1 MRNVTKKVYT
11 FNELSEEIQEK
22 VINAYRDNS
31 YNFDFNDFH
40 GQFIIDYWI
49 EKLQDIGFE
58 DAQIE
63 YTGFY
68 SQGDGASFTA
78 SVNIEKLINT
88 FTMDNIITKGQAI
101 LYNKFLGLRDINI
114 IEMLYYIEKS
124 SSRYSH
130 EQTMYITNESEF
142 YLNENNTA
150 YDYFNSKFEELAEE
164 IIEFARSIAQDIYFE
179 LRQEYEYINSEEYI
193 KNELI
198 ERELEFYEDGCIYDE

>member
-11 FNELSEEIQEK
+11 FHELSEDVQEK
-22 VINAYRDNS
+22 VINAYRDDS
-31 YNFDFNDFH
+31 YNFDFNELH

-88 FTMDNIITKGQAI
+88 LTMGNIITKGQAI
-101 LYNKFLGLRDINI
+101 LYNKFLGLQDINI

-124 SSRYSH
+124 FSRYSH

-150 YDYFNSKFEELAEE
+150 YDYFNSKFEELEEE

-193 KNELI
+193 AEELI
-198 ERELEFYEDGCIYDE
+198 QNETEFYEDGSVK